1 MRSRWGAV
9 TAVAVALVVALSACD
24 GGGGRRS
31 GGSSSGGSDGGSGSS
46 VDKHDDDLDLDDV
59 GDAGSAGGTGTDE
72 EPEDALPATE
82 ETANAILPDLAALE
96 GTVFTVSGGRGDTGF
111 CQQYTGACG
120 SVAAQSQIGFL
131 NEAEDEIAAFQ
142 LLAHDSAADAGVT
155 LANAEDEVGADET
168 FGEGGLAAAGDD
180 GASYLI
186 TEGGEQVAYVTF
198 VQRGPYVGI
207 VTHSAEDPAALRDTG
222 VAESL
227 NAMFDA
233 RMTQATAGQ
242 QPTATVD

>member
-1 MRSRWGAV
+1 MTAV
-9 TAVAVALVVALSACD
+9 TVALVVTLSACD

-31 GGSSSGGSDGGSGSS
+31 GGSSGGSDGGSGSS
-46 VDKHDDDLDLDDV
+46 ADKHDDDDLNLDDL

-82 ETANAILPDLAALE
+82 ETANAILPDLPALE

-111 CQQYTGACG
+111 CQQYTSACG

-131 NEAEDEIAAFQ
+131 NAAEDEIAAFQ

-168 FGEGGLAAAGDD
+168 FGAGGLAAAGDD
-180 GASYLI
+180 GASYVI

-207 VTHSAEDPAALRDTG
+207 VTHSAEDPSVLRDTS

-227 NAMFDA
+227 NAMLDA

-242 QPTATVD
+242 QPTATVG